1 MPYVKSISV
10 RTTVNRSL
18 AYILD
23 PDKTEDLLYT
33 TSLNCMT
40 NAKEAYLNMKL
51 VYEQFSGKRFDEP
64 IPEKGKGRVKAIHY
78 IQSFSPDEN
87 ITPETAHRIAKA
99 FVRKT
104 FGEDCQVVIATH
116 CDKSH
121 LHNHIIL
128 NTYSIT
134 GRKFNDNK
142 TTRNHVREYSDRVC
156 LAFGIQSIQKNQG
169 TGRSIAYNEWNSKK
183 RGTSWKQK
191 IRLDIDSLI
200 GLVKN
205 IDELLYELEL
215 QGYIVKKGKHIS
227 VKAEGQQRFV
237 RLKTLGEAYTP
248 ESLDIRIHFQDRAAD
263 SSPLR
268 ETYQNA
274 IEQCKMLTDVHR
286 LSAQLAIIN
295 RDNIHSIGE
304 LEGKLERLKEEY
316 ESARQEINRLIVQ
329 ADRLNSLAKQAES
342 YFALMDKG
350 NLSATEQ
357 LMLKMHGDTV
367 KRNNISNREDYDR
380 LKALQSSTTNQVTA
394 LRVQFNQTKQL
405 YDVYDDITQIY
416 YDISKGD
423 YISRLVKE
431 KKREEEKSMESKKH
445 KSRRR

>member
-99 FVRKT
+99 FVKKT

-142 TTRNHVREYSDRVC
+142 TARNHVREYSDRVC
-156 LAFGIQSIQKNQG
+156 LAFGIQPIQKNQG
-169 TGRSIAYNEWNSKK
+169 IGISIAYNEWDSKK
-183 RGTSWKQK
+183 KGTSWKQK

-200 GLVKN
+200 GSVKN
-205 IDELLYELEL
+205 IDELFYELEL
-215 QGYIVKKGKHIS
+215 RGYTVKKGKHIS

-248 ESLDIRIHFQDRAAD
+248 ESLDIRIRFQERAAD
-263 SSPLR
+263 FSPLR
-268 ETYQNA
+268 EIYQNT
-274 IEQCKMLTDVHR
+274 IEQCKALADVHR
-286 LSAQLAIIN
+286 LSARLAIIN

-304 LEGKLERLKEEY
+304 LEGKLERLNEEY
-316 ESARQEINRLIVQ
+316 ERARQEINRLTVQ
-329 ADRLNSLAKQAES
+329 ADRLNSLVKQAES

-357 LMLKMHGDTV
+357 LMLKMQGDTL
-367 KRNNISNREDYDR
+367 KRNNISSREDYDR
-380 LKALQSSTTNQVTA
+380 LKALQKSTENQVAA
-394 LRVQFNQTKQL
+394 LRAQFNQTKLL
-405 YDVYDDITQIY
+405 YEVYDGIAQTY
-416 YDISKGD
+416 YNISKGD

-431 KKREEEKSMESKKH
+431 KKRKEEKSMEAKKH
-445 KSRRR
+445 KSRGR